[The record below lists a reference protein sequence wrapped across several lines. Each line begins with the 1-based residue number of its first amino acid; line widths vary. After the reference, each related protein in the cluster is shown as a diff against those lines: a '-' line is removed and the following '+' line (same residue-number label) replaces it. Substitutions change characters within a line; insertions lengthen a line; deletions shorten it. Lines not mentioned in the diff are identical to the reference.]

1 MTEETRAKIE
11 AQAKIIDDEAV
22 RLEADQAAA
31 IKAAPVQAV
40 APADATSTV
49 TAIGNVWTDPQAF
62 NRALR
67 VSDMLSKSSLV
78 PQSYQG
84 KPQDCFIALE
94 MATRLNTSPIFVMQN
109 LYVVKGK
116 PSWSGQACFGM
127 IMACGRFASVK
138 LEYSGTEGADDWG
151 CRVTALRLSD
161 GERVSGTTV
170 TIGMA
175 KAEGWMSNP
184 KWKNM
189 PQQMLGYRAASFFA
203 RHYCPDA
210 LLGLQT
216 YEEIL
221 DTDMRPEGASS
232 LTDALKAEAAGEGGV

>member
-1 MTEETRAKIE
+1 MTEETRKKIE
-11 AQAKIIDDEAV
+11 AQAEAE
-22 RLEADQAAA
+22 LAQESTSQAIATPD
-31 IKAAPVQAV
+31 APPTA
-40 APADATSTV
+40 

-78 PQSYQG
+78 PQNYQG

-94 MATRLNTSPIFVMQN
+94 MANRLNTSPVFVMQN

-116 PSWSGQACFGM
+116 PSWSGQACFAM
-127 IMACGRFASVK
+127 INACGRFASVK
-138 LEYSGTEGADDWG
+138 LEYVGEEWTDSWG

-161 GERVSGTTV
+161 GERVHGTTV

-175 KAEGWMSNP
+175 KAEGWMTNP

-216 YEEIL
+216 YEEVI
-221 DTDMRPEGASS
+221 DEGMRPDTGSS
-232 LTDALKAEAAGEGGV
+232 LTDAIKAESTAAGKEVS

>member
-1 MTEETRAKIE
+1 MAEVENKAIETTEEKAVTTTE
-11 AQAKIIDDEAV
+11 AT
-22 RLEADQAAA
+22 
-31 IKAAPVQAV
+31 PVSV
-40 APADATSTV
+40 
-49 TAIGNVWTDPQAF
+49 GNVWTDPKAF
-62 NRALR
+62 NRALQ
-67 VSDMLSKSSLV
+67 VSNMLAQSSLV
-78 PQSYQG
+78 PQAYQN

-116 PSWSGQACFGM
+116 PSWSGQACFAM
-127 IMACGRFASVK
+127 INACGRFAAVK

-151 CRVTALRLSD
+151 CRVTAIRLSD
-161 GERVSGTTV
+161 GERVAGTLV
-170 TIGMA
+170 TMAMA
-175 KAEGWMSNP
+175 KGEGWTSNS

-216 YEEIL
+216 YEEVL
-221 DTDMRPEGASS
+221 DPDLRDSGPSS
-232 LTDALKAEAAGEGGV
+232 IADAIKAEQAAGKEAAK

>member
-1 MTEETRAKIE
+1 MTEDTRKKTEI
-11 AQAKIIDDEAV
+11 
-22 RLEADQAAA
+22 
-31 IKAAPVQAV
+31 
-40 APADATSTV
+40 PADAEIVQESTSQAIATPDAPPV
-49 TAIGNVWTDPQAF
+49 TGIGIVWTDPQAF

-94 MATRLNTSPIFVMQN
+94 MANRLNTSPIFVMQN

-116 PSWSGQACFGM
+116 PSWSGQACFAM
-127 IMACGRFASVK
+127 INACGRFASVK
-138 LEYSGTEGADDWG
+138 LEYVGEEWTDSWG

-161 GERVSGTTV
+161 GERVQGTTV

-175 KAEGWMSNP
+175 KAEGWTTNS
-184 KWKNM
+184 KWRNM

-216 YEEIL
+216 YEEVIDEGMRS
-221 DTDMRPEGASS
+221 DTGSS
-232 LTDALKAEAAGEGGV
+232 LTDAIKAEDAAEGKEVV